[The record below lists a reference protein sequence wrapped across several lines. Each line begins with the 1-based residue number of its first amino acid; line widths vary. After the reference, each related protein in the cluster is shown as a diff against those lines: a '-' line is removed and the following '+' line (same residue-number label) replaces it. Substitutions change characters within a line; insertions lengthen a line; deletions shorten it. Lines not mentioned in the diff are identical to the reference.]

1 MEQPPQQPIDRTK
14 PWSSSALVP
23 TPSSVF
29 SLEEDDDKDDERK
42 RKKATRFDDD
52 HLTEIETK
60 YAAGNCDIHPDKE
73 CFHHRPTDNHFELT
87 RARKIFWAAKIW
99 DGKASI
105 LVPPLSSNLFN
116 PKSATKV
123 RKIPST
129 PIESTVQPVLVP
141 AHPPM
146 TPTHPHMAG
155 YPYMYPPYGYSPPLP
170 APFHMYSP
178 SMFQPPQ
185 PPSFYSPG
193 PSSHMKK
200 PRSSP
205 PHSSPPPAGGSV
217 DAFCEQYKLKDSVCS
232 GLKELG
238 FEIGDDLSSVKD
250 YQWEHVGIPPLTTLA
265 SSNFMGSTRY
275 SCGMLSH
282 LW

>member
-1 MEQPPQQPIDRTK
+1 MKNKNVTLLILSQATQ
-14 PWSSSALVP
+14 
-23 TPSSVF
+23 F
-29 SLEEDDDKDDERK
+29 DDDL
-42 RKKATRFDDD
+42 DD

-87 RARKIFWAAKIW
+87 RARKIFWAAKIR

-105 LVPPLSSNLFN
+105 LVPLLSSNLFN
-116 PKSATKV
+116 SKLATKV
-123 RKIPST
+123 PKILST
-129 PIESTVQPVLVP
+129 PIESTVQPVLGP

-155 YPYMYPPYGYSPPLP
+155 YPYMYPPYGYPPPLP

-193 PSSHMKK
+193 PSSHMKSN
-200 PRSSP
+200 PQDRREPHSSP
-205 PHSSPPPAGGSV
+205 PRSYPPPAGGSV

-250 YQWEHVGIPPLTTLA
+250 SQWECVGIPPLTA
-265 SSNFMGSTRY
+265 TRIIKLY
-275 SCGMLSH
+275 GKYKVFLRDA
-282 LW
+282 